1 MTTNPLPGRPFPDD
15 EAVPR
20 TVRVAAAWGWRLIV
34 LTIVGYGLWRVLAR
48 IPVLVFATL
57 IALLL
62 TVLLGPIV
70 TWLHRRT
77 HLPRGLWALVTVV
90 VSAAL
95 AGGVLA
101 LVGQRIA
108 TGVSRT
114 HVDVTG
120 AVGRLQRWLSEGR
133 LHLRPDQLASM
144 VTQLQTWITT
154 HASNLTAGAF
164 QVGTSALD
172 TAMGTIL
179 CLVTT
184 IFLLADG
191 RRIWIFLIAG
201 FPIPYRVRVDA
212 AFRSG
217 WRSLSAY
224 IHTQLLVAALDAVLV
239 GTGAAI
245 LGSPF
250 AMPMAV
256 LVFITAFVPLIGVV
270 VGGAI
275 AILSML
281 LLQGWVPALV
291 MLAIVAGV
299 QQLESHVLQPFLM
312 GRAVALHP
320 LAVIFSVTA
329 GSMMF
334 GVMGALFAVPAL
346 AMANA
351 AIRTYAKTPPPSPRH
366 LRSLR
371 RHMPVRPEDQSPT
384 R

>member
-1 MTTNPLPGRPFPDD
+1 MANPHPVPPSVD

-20 TVRVAAAWGWRLIV
+20 TLRVAAAWGWRLIV
-34 LTIVGYGLWRVLAR
+34 VTIVGYGVWRVLAR
-48 IPVLVFATL
+48 VPVLVFATL
-57 IALLL
+57 VALLL

-70 TWLHRRT
+70 TWLHRRSR
-77 HLPRGLWALVTVV
+77 LPRGLWSLLTVV
-90 VSAAL
+90 FTAAL
-95 AGGVLA
+95 AAGVLTW
-101 LVGQRIA
+101 VGSRIA
-108 TGVSRT
+108 AGVSRT

-120 AVGRLQRWLSEGR
+120 ARERLQHWLSDGP
-133 LHLRPDQLASM
+133 LHLRPDQLGTAL
-144 VTQLQTWITT
+144 TQLQTWFTQ

-172 TAMGTIL
+172 TAIGAIL

-191 RRIWIFLIAG
+191 RRIWIFLIAV
-201 FPIPYRVRVDA
+201 FPLSSQVRIDA

-224 IHTQLLVAALDAVLV
+224 IHTQLLVAALDAVLI

-256 LVFITAFVPLIGVV
+256 LVFITAFVPVIGVV
-270 VGGAI
+270 VGGGI
-275 AILSML
+275 SILAML

-320 LAVIFSVTA
+320 LAVIFAVTA
-329 GSMMF
+329 GSTRF
-334 GVMGALFAVPAL
+334 GVAGAVFAVPAL

-351 AIRTYAKTPPPSPRH
+351 GIRTYVTTPLRVPVPPDGD
-366 LRSLR
+366 
-371 RHMPVRPEDQSPT
+371 RPHPGAEE
-384 R
+384 